1 MYQARQIYIWLNK
14 QCSRSIIS
22 FLKIWL
28 RLSPIWFP
36 IEENLW
42 NQKIDIPR
50 RFPKTNNSYI
60 GNAIMSTSCCPNH
73 WFICRESQMKNKT
86 NQMLL
91 AKFLFQLDFFYSAD
105 LLSLILKYLSKYWRF
120 VKYEMNIWLKACLA
134 CVHKFSLNW
143 WHLCFPFILLIF
155 YFSSLSSFNFHSLSG
170 VYAKFSL
177 NLGHLCQQNK
187 LNCGHLW
194 HKSTKLRWAKE
205 LFTTT
210 LLWAF
215 LQTHGS

>member
-1 MYQARQIYIWLNK
+1 MNWDPPKTLRKGNLETKEKLFYNNIIIIRMYQARQIYIWLNK

-60 GNAIMSTSCCPNH
+60 GNAIMSTSCCPYH

-91 AKFLFQLDFFYSAD
+91 AKFLFQLDFF
-105 LLSLILKYLSKYWRF
+105 L
-120 VKYEMNIWLKACLA
+120 
-134 CVHKFSLNW
+134 FSR
-143 WHLCFPFILLIF
+143 PFIFDSKIF
-155 YFSSLSSFNFHSLSG
+155 EQISTILSNM
-170 VYAKFSL
+170 K
-177 NLGHLCQQNK
+177 
-187 LNCGHLW
+187 
-194 HKSTKLRWAKE
+194 
-205 LFTTT
+205 
-210 LLWAF
+210 
-215 LQTHGS
+215 